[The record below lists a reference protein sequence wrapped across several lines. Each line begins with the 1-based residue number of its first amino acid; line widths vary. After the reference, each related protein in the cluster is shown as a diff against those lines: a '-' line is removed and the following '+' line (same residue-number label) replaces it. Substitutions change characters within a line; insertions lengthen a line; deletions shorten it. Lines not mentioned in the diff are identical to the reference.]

1 MTANFRMNDTAEA
14 YDGVIRGI
22 AIPKGRA
29 AQKRGNIQLPP
40 NTTVV
45 SVDNHW
51 SIATDIFFERFPAHL
66 KDRAPRLLIPEDGNH
81 IWLVNGKT
89 NLTQAVINSL
99 ATYESIPGC
108 YSIEPR
114 LRHLDIEGID
124 KEINFPNGVPEFYG
138 HPDLEVREWI
148 FRIYNLH
155 MAEMQA
161 AAPGRF
167 YGTGLINFWDMACV
181 RESVAEVKTLG
192 LKTVIIPQNPKGA
205 NGTPLNYCLRE
216 MDPLWQALEEADLPV
231 CFHVGEFFKDGPGG
245 HGTTV
250 MVSFGPYRKNFGE
263 LVFGGVFDRFPKL
276 QVIFME
282 AEINWVPGALQTA
295 SMAYECYGP
304 MLEPRIKH
312 HPRHYWFNNCY
323 AAFTHDPA
331 GLRLLDLVGADRVMW
346 SSDYPHVESTLGYS
360 WDAMKAVLDA
370 ASEDDARAILG
381 GNAMRVFKLD

>member
-22 AIPKGRA
+22 AIPKDRA
-29 AQKRGNIQLPP
+29 PQRRGNIQLPP

-167 YGTGLINFWDMACV
+167 YGTGLINFWDMARV

-205 NGTPLNYCLRE
+205 NGAPLNYCLRE

-245 HGTTV
+245 KVPAMLIPLMPGRPEGKSVPEQGAMWGSIIQATWSFFLALRERGLGSVWMSAGIRREREVAELLGIPFDEYTQIGWFPIAYTIGTDFKKAWRKP
-250 MVSFGPYRKNFGE
+250 VSEVR
-263 LVFGGVFDRFPKL
+263 
-276 QVIFME
+276 
-282 AEINWVPGALQTA
+282 
-295 SMAYECYGP
+295 S
-304 MLEPRIKH
+304 
-312 HPRHYWFNNCY
+312 FNK
-323 AAFTHDPA
+323 F
-331 GLRLLDLVGADRVMW
+331 
-346 SSDYPHVESTLGYS
+346 
-360 WDAMKAVLDA
+360 
-370 ASEDDARAILG
+370 
-381 GNAMRVFKLD
+381 